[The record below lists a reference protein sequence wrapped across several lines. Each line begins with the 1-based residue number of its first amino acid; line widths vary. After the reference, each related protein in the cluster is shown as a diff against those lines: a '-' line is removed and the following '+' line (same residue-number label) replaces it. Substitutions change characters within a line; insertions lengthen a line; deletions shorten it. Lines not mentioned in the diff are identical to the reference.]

1 MSKEFDYVA
10 FAKEFE
16 ATNGRPP
23 TADELD
29 NAQWEHFGIKW
40 YTPEESQA
48 ELERINAS
56 YKPSLGEHLKDALSF
71 LGRGFFKALFFIL
84 VSPLYLT
91 MLFFNLIK
99 SAIGVMVIWFVSK
112 FMFGLIVGIITD
124 IKYSSNLES
133 NPFPTP
139 FREIID
145 FILGKDFF
153 LNAVPSFFPHPV
165 LDAWIIGIVIVLLA
179 LIATFSKV
187 EEYK

>member
-10 FAKEFE
+10 FAREFE

-23 TADELD
+23 TSDELD

-40 YTPEESQA
+40 HTPEESQA

-56 YKPSLGEHLKDALSF
+56 YKPTWSEHLKDALSF
-71 LGRGFFKALFFIL
+71 LGRGFFKALFFVL
-84 VSPLYLT
+84 MSPLYLT

-112 FMFGLIVGIITD
+112 FMLILIIGTIADVRGESEITGISKNILD
-124 IKYSSNLES
+124 YSLGS
-133 NPFPTP
+133 
-139 FREIID
+139 D
-145 FILGKDFF
+145 FISTG
-153 LNAVPSFFPHPV
+153 NPNFFPHPV
-165 LDAWIIGIVIVLLA
+165 LDAWIIGIVIILLA

-187 EEYK
+187 EEP

>member
-29 NAQWEHFGIKW
+29 NAKWEHFGIKW
-40 YTPEESQA
+40 HTPEESQA

-56 YKPSLGEHLKDALSF
+56 YKPSIGEHLKDALGF

-84 VSPLYLT
+84 MSPLYLT

-99 SAIGVMVIWFVSK
+99 STIGVFVIWFVSK
-112 FMFGLIVGIITD
+112 FMLILIIGTIADVRGESEITGISKNILD
-124 IKYSSNLES
+124 YFLGS
-133 NPFPTP
+133 
-139 FREIID
+139 D
-145 FILGKDFF
+145 FISTG
-153 LNAVPSFFPHPV
+153 NPNFFPHPV
-165 LDAWIIGIVIVLLA
+165 LDAWIIGILIVFLA
-179 LIATFSKV
+179 LVTTFSKV
-187 EEYK
+187 EES

>member
-10 FAKEFE
+10 FAKNFE

-29 NAQWEHFGIKW
+29 NAKWEHFGIRW
-40 YTPEESQA
+40 HTPEESQA

-56 YKPSLGEHLKDALSF
+56 YKPTSGEHLKDALGF
-71 LGRGFFKALFFIL
+71 LGRGFFKALFFVL
-84 VSPLYLT
+84 MSPLYLT

-112 FMFGLIVGIITD
+112 FMLLLVIGTIADLRG
-124 IKYSSNLES
+124 E
-133 NPFPTP
+133 
-139 FREIID
+139 REITGISKSLVDCLLGSD
-145 FILGKDFF
+145 FISTG
-153 LNAVPSFFPHPV
+153 NPNFFPQPV

-179 LIATFSKV
+179 LVATFSKV
-187 EEYK
+187 EENK